1 MTTNVLTIGTP
12 VDDLHE
18 RRLNAVAA
26 AGARLGALTGAPA
39 PEPSTP
45 AVDLLRALAA
55 AGRIAVSAEDE
66 AAGPWTLSYVPSA
79 AALTAVATGRA
90 PSWGARVDTKQQKA
104 LRRSRGAVIRLPFAE
119 LAGGEAS
126 GDAANEAN
134 GSAGGDSLST
144 FTTDWSPFTAAC
156 AVVVHPDHEALAG
169 TEVRQR
175 PYFSGRFVRH
185 PLHGDMLPVWV
196 ADWAKPEFGT
206 GAVIVNPAHSVADL
220 EFARA
225 IGLPVRFGLG
235 EQEPGA
241 DPKTWLTPPVIKTG
255 VAVRAGRRHDGLPHE
270 EAMQAY
276 LEDLLASGHAETAES
291 VSLGRT
297 PLAVLSAD
305 PAGELR
311 WAPALR
317 ARSLTEGADGA
328 VSVSVSIDPAPLLA
342 SAAAYP
348 AGRATLVASS
358 EAVTADLLWL
368 RLLTLDVKV
377 AHPPV
382 AVLPVARVGSAQNVD
397 PEWLDASLLVAGR
410 TDETVSVK
418 AQLGEQIGR
427 ITGDHAA
434 AAAAAG
440 GPEPTASK
448 TAAKLCEALSA
459 ADFPAAFG
467 TAATIAKTV
476 RRGGEVGES
485 ERTAFLAALH
495 VLFGLPLPEG
505 FSAGALDGALRA

>member
-1 MTTNVLTIGTP
+1 MTTKVLTIGAP

-18 RRLNAVAA
+18 RRLKAVAA
-26 AGARLGALTGAPA
+26 ASARLGVLTGAPA
-39 PEPSTP
+39 PGTSTT
-45 AVDLLRALAA
+45 AIELLRTLAS
-55 AGRIAVSAEDE
+55 AGRIAVSAEDD

-79 AALTAVATGRA
+79 AALAAVAGGSA
-90 PSWGARVDTKQQKA
+90 PSWGARVDAKQQKA
-104 LRRSRGAVIRLPFAE
+104 LRRSRGAVIRLPFADP
-119 LAGGEAS
+119 ATGEAS
-126 GDAANEAN
+126 
-134 GSAGGDSLST
+134 GDSLST

-156 AVVVHPDHEALAG
+156 AVVVHPDHVALAA

-185 PLHGDMLPVWV
+185 PLHGDLLPVWV

-225 IGLPVRFGLG
+225 IGLPIRFGLG

-241 DPKTWLTPPVIKTG
+241 DPETWLTPPVIKTG
-255 VAVRAGRRHDGLPHE
+255 VAVRAGRRHDGRPHE

-276 LEDLLASGHAETAES
+276 LEDLLASGYGEWAES
-291 VSLGRT
+291 VSLGRA

-305 PAGELR
+305 PAGEVR

-317 ARSLTEGADGA
+317 ARSLTEGVDGA
-328 VSVSVSIDPAPLLA
+328 AAVSVSIDPAPLLA
-342 SAAAYP
+342 SAAEYTV
-348 AGRATLVASS
+348 GRATLVASS

-368 RLLTLDVKV
+368 RLLMLDIAVE
-377 AHPPV
+377 HPPV
-382 AVLPVARVGSAQNVD
+382 AVVPVARVGSAQSV
-397 PEWLDASLLVAGR
+397 ESQWLDGALLVAGR

-418 AQLGEQIGR
+418 AQLSEQIGR
-427 ITGDHAA
+427 IAGDHAA

-440 GPEPTASK
+440 EPEPAASK
-448 TAAKLCEALSA
+448 TAAKICEALSA
-459 ADFPAAFG
+459 ADFPTAFG
-467 TAATIAKTV
+467 TATAVAKTV
-476 RRGGEVGES
+476 RRGGALGAS

-505 FSAGALDGALRA
+505 FSAATLDGSFRK